1 MSITEKLVEL
11 IPTGRTNAIPM
22 RDLATLLNI
31 SQRAVRVIV
40 QRARELGCLSAPNG
54 RTGAGIISP
63 LTNTRR
69 GHTSVS
75 KGRVSSPRTPLLM
88 E

>member
-31 SQRAVRVIV
+31 SQRAVRVLV
-40 QRARELGCLSAPNG
+40 QRAR
-54 RTGAGIISP
+54 
-63 LTNTRR
+63 
-69 GHTSVS
+69 
-75 KGRVSSPRTPLLM
+75 
-88 E
+88 